1 MSEPLTIRSHTGA
14 YTVSFED
21 DALPRLDSAGPGNA
35 HFIID
40 QRVAGERDSYTED
53 RKSAQ
58 ADKAGVLTGR
68 GPLEALEARVRR
80 SAYVRTRDEKGIRCL
95 VDGVWPWS
103 RWDYGKSPD
112 LVNRK
117 CGKD

>member
-1 MSEPLTIRSHTGA
+1 MEAARRRGSDPA
-14 YTVSFED
+14 F
-21 DALPRLDSAGPGNA
+21 PGNA
-35 HFIID
+35 NFIT
-40 QRVAGERDSYTED
+40 AGGGPGEGVSYTED

-80 SAYVRTRDEKGIRCL
+80 SAYVHTRDEKGIRCL

>member
-21 DALPRLDSAGPGNA
+21 DALPRLDSAVPGNA

-40 QRVAGERDSYTED
+40 QRVAGERDSDTED
-53 RKSAQ
+53 RKNAQ

-68 GPLEALEARVRR
+68 GPLEAPEARVRR
-80 SAYVRTRDEKGIRCL
+80 SDNVRTRDGTGIRSL

-103 RWDYGKSPD
+103 RWDDGKSPD
-112 LVNRK
+112 WVTRK